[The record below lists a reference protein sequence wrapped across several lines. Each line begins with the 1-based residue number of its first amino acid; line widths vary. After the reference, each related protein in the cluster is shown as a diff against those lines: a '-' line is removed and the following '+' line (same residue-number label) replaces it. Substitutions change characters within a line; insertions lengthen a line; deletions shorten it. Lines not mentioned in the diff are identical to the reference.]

1 MSDEIKHECAVA
13 LLRLLDGDGEP
24 SRGGPLAGASDPGG
38 TILSLLL
45 EKQHNRGQDGAGA
58 AILSLSPEPGRPA
71 WWIRRSASATALADL
86 LGAIGRR
93 PAAPG
98 ESLFLGHLRYAT
110 YGRGDESFCHPFVHA
125 EPRLDR
131 TLFLA
136 GNFNL
141 TNTRELFEAFRK
153 AGNHP
158 ASSAD
163 GYLLCE
169 LLALGLAKPGA
180 CASARAAGLAS
191 AVCRGFAAPEDP
203 EEKSLRSLRSLREET
218 TTRDARRETSPA
230 LRSLREKT
238 TTRDARR
245 ETSPALRSLREK
257 TTTRDARRETSPA
270 LRSLREKEPPILR
283 ALRVVLP
290 KLDGAFTLCGMTGD
304 GWAFA
309 VRDAHG
315 IRPGWYWAPPPQISA
330 PYACLGS
337 AGLRPRLS
345 PQDTAAQ
352 DSSLPD
358 ETNSSHPA
366 RIFSDGAPASPRAVA
381 VASERPAIQAAL
393 DCPTDA
399 VRELPPGVALLVS
412 PSGEVRFERVIE
424 PAEPRP
430 CVFERIYFSRAN
442 DADIHSERKALG
454 AALAAPLLRAVGNDL
469 ENTFFSYI
477 PNSAQVAFHGLLA
490 ALWTE
495 GLAEGRPVRF
505 GQVAV
510 KDAKF
515 RTFIADA
522 AARREIGKHVYDVT
536 YGLVRPG
543 VDTLVVLDDSI
554 VRGTTMR
561 DAILPML
568 DRLGPKRIVIA
579 SSAPPI
585 RYPDCYGI
593 DMSTLG
599 ELVAFRALV
608 NLLGDEAEAAL
619 HAAMEEM
626 SHAESESHAES
637 AENAEFLPH
646 AGDAENAETSS
657 FAAKRHPSFAPHAHP
672 SFVAERHSSFAP
684 QAHPS
689 FVNPLAALYARFTD
703 AEHAAEIARLLTPP
717 RMHAEVSVV
726 YQTVAALRAVVAS
739 PKSQVAGLSC
749 AAGEGDLGPATCDPR
764 GGIAAAGDW
773 YFTGDYP
780 TPGGYRVLRRSLENH
795 LARREGR
802 SY

>member
-1 MSDEIKHECAVA
+1 MSDPIKHECAVA
-13 LLRLLDGDGEP
+13 LLRLLDSPATAGGAEGAP
-24 SRGGPLAGASDPGG
+24 SRSLPDPGG
-38 TILSLLL
+38 TLLSLLL

-58 AILSLSPEPGRPA
+58 AVLSLSPEPGQPA
-71 WWIRRSASATALADL
+71 WWIRKSASATALADL
-86 LGAIGRR
+86 LGAIGKRSESFCR
-93 PAAPG
+93 KERKERKEENSSANSAPFAADND
-98 ESLFLGHLRYAT
+98 ERIFLGHLRYAT

-141 TNTRELFEAFRK
+141 TNTHELFEEFQAS
-153 AGNHP
+153 GNHP
-158 ASSAD
+158 ASTAD

-169 LLALGLAKPGA
+169 LLAEELAK
-180 CASARAAGLAS
+180 RKQK
-191 AVCRGFAAPEDP
+191 ET
-203 EEKSLRSLRSLREET
+203 LRSLRSLRENQT
-218 TTRDARRETSPA
+218 PRE
-230 LRSLREKT
+230 
-238 TTRDARR
+238 
-245 ETSPALRSLREK
+245 
-257 TTTRDARRETSPA
+257 
-270 LRSLREKEPPILR
+270 EPPILR
-283 ALRVVLP
+283 ALRTVLP

-330 PYACLGS
+330 PSACPGF
-337 AGLRPRLS
+337 AGPRPRLS

-352 DSSLPD
+352 SSSLPD
-358 ETNSSHPA
+358 ETNPAHPA

-393 DCPTDA
+393 DCPTEA

-412 PSGEVRFERVIE
+412 PAGEVSFERVLD
-424 PAEPRP
+424 PAELRP

-442 DADIHSERKALG
+442 DADIHRERKALG
-454 AALAAPLLRAVGNDL
+454 AALAAPLLRAVDFDL
-469 ENTFFSYI
+469 EHTFFSYI
-477 PNSAQVAFHGLLA
+477 PNSAQVAFHGLLET
-490 ALWTE
+490 LWTE

-568 DRLGPKRIVIA
+568 DRLGPRRIVVA

-599 ELVAFRALV
+599 ELVAFRALE
-608 NLLGDEAEAAL
+608 NLLGHAAEAEFRAAL
-619 HAAMEEM
+619 AEFS
-626 SHAESESHAES
+626 SHAEFAES
-637 AENAEFLPH
+637 AEF
-646 AGDAENAETSS
+646 SS
-657 FAAKRHPSFAPHAHP
+657 FAAERHPSFAAK
-672 SFVAERHSSFAP
+672 RHSSFAP

-689 FVNPLAALYARFTD
+689 FGGGCHAAANPIAPLYARFT
-703 AEHAAEIARLLTPP
+703 EEQHAAEIARMLTPP
-717 RMHAEVSVV
+717 GMRAEVSVV
-726 YQTVAALRAVVAS
+726 YQTVEAMRGALLPGSNVRKFESSKVEPS
-739 PKSQVAGLSC
+739 N
-749 AAGEGDLGPATCDPR
+749 LGTFEPSNAR
-764 GGIAAAGDW
+764 EARFGDW

-780 TPGGYRVLRRSLENH
+780 TPGGYRVLHRSLENH
-795 LARREGR
+795 LARRAGR

>member
-13 LLRLLDGDGEP
+13 LLRLRDGAGE
-24 SRGGPLAGASDPGG
+24 GGPLAGSSDPGG
-38 TILSLLL
+38 TALSLLL

-58 AILSLSPEPGRPA
+58 AVLSLDPEPGSPA
-71 WWIRRSASATALADL
+71 WWLSKSASSTALADL
-86 LGAIGRR
+86 LAAIGRR
-93 PAAPG
+93 PRPRREAV
-98 ESLFLGHLRYAT
+98 FLGHLRYAT

-125 EPRLDR
+125 SPRLDR

-141 TNTRELFEAFRK
+141 TNTHELFDEFRN

-158 ASSAD
+158 GSTAD
-163 GYLLCE
+163 GYLICE
-169 LLALGLAKPGA
+169 LLAAELEDCSQISNVHNCPQIAKPNDGA
-180 CASARAAGLAS
+180 LGERALPTQTP
-191 AVCRGFAAPEDP
+191 RTPRTP
-203 EEKSLRSLRSLREET
+203 
-218 TTRDARRETSPA
+218 
-230 LRSLREKT
+230 
-238 TTRDARR
+238 
-245 ETSPALRSLREK
+245 
-257 TTTRDARRETSPA
+257 
-270 LRSLREKEPPILR
+270 REKETPRTPREDNEPTILR
-283 ALRVVLP
+283 ALRTVLP

-315 IRPGWYWAPPPQISA
+315 IRPG
-330 PYACLGS
+330 CF
-337 AGLRPRLS
+337 
-345 PQDTAAQ
+345 
-352 DSSLPD
+352 
-358 ETNSSHPA
+358 HV
-366 RIFSDGAPASPRAVA
+366 SPRAVA

-399 VRELPPGVALLVS
+399 VRELPPGEALLVS
-412 PSGEVRFERVIE
+412 PAGEVRFERVLE

-442 DADIHSERKALG
+442 DADIHRERKALG
-454 AALAAPLLRAVGNDL
+454 AALAPPLLRAVDFDL
-469 ENTFFSYI
+469 DHTFFSYI
-477 PNSAQVAFHGLLA
+477 PNSAQVAFHGLLE

-568 DRLGPKRIVIA
+568 DRLGPKRIVVA

-585 RYPDCYGI
+585 RYPDGYGI

-599 ELVAFRALV
+599 ELVAFRALE
-608 NLLGDEAEAAL
+608 NLLGKNAEADLGAAL
-619 HAAMEEM
+619 
-626 SHAESESHAES
+626 ES
-637 AENAEFLPH
+637 A
-646 AGDAENAETSS
+646 
-657 FAAKRHPSFAPHAHP
+657 AP
-672 SFVAERHSSFAP
+672 
-684 QAHPS
+684 
-689 FVNPLAALYARFTD
+689 NPLSALYARFSE
-703 AEHAAEIARLLTPP
+703 AEHAAEIARMLTPP
-717 RMHAEVSVV
+717 GMRAEVSVV
-726 YQTVAALRAVVAS
+726 YQSVAALHAALIPS
-739 PKSQVAGLSC
+739 PKSQVPSQ
-749 AAGEGDLGPATCDPR
+749 DRQRGPETCDFETCDPER
-764 GGIAAAGDW
+764 GFAAFGDW

-780 TPGGYRVLRRSLENH
+780 TPGGFRVLRRSLENH
-795 LARREGR
+795 LARRAGR